1 MTVPQSFKLAPPVRA
16 RAHYSQSGGK
26 WRTRPG
32 TAECDNIPVLS
43 VKPEVT
49 LETARVDTPV
59 GALFLVAR
67 EGVLVAASF
76 DGRESGLPRALERR
90 FGPISL
96 EKHPDPG
103 GIVSRLRAYFKGDLA
118 ALDAIPADPGG
129 TPFQQR
135 VWTALRRIP
144 VGTTL
149 SYSMMARDIGDPDAV
164 RAVGTANGSNPV
176 PVVIPCHRV
185 IGADGSLTGYGGGL
199 ERKRWL
205 LVHEGVQAPGLQT
218 RLPFDPAR

>member
-1 MTVPQSFKLAPPVRA
+1 VPVAPL
-16 RAHYSQSGGK
+16 
-26 WRTRPG
+26 
-32 TAECDNIPVLS
+32 I
-43 VKPEVT
+43 T
-49 LETARVDTPV
+49 LETARVDTPI
-59 GALFLVAR
+59 GPFFLVAR
-67 EGVLVAASF
+67 EGTLVAASF
-76 DGRESGLPRALERR
+76 DGREDGLARGLERR
-90 FGPISL
+90 FGAVTL
-96 EKHPDPG
+96 EEHPDPG
-103 GIVSRLRAYFKGDLA
+103 GLVARLRAYFGGDLP

-135 VWTALRRIP
+135 VWAALRRIRA
-144 VGTTL
+144 GTTL
-149 SYSMMARDIGDPDAV
+149 SYSELARDIGDPDAV

-218 RLPFDPAR
+218 RLPFDAAR